1 MFISSSSLCS
11 LFCLS
16 CTWIPNVQNK
26 LASRS
31 SMAASSRIL
40 TVPRISA
47 GSSTLTNHPVLNAI
61 KLVHLQTDLHFG
73 SRDCGPPAFKF
84 PITFAKYKPLVGVS
98 ETDRNLHSNELVFQM
113 FSVFGIMLLMTAF
126 LYLVFRFHLS
136 ILCPVAGLCNGFFK
150 NCKKTLHF
158 SLSHWGHCTQN
169 APDTF
174 RPFLFWIL
182 KWKNREEYQDFFKN
196 SSDCLPFIFVRS
208 EILCDPCN

>member
-1 MFISSSSLCS
+1 MIKAVPLVYISSSSLCS

-16 CTWIPNVQNK
+16 CSWIPNVQNK
-26 LASRS
+26 LASLS

-40 TVPRISA
+40 TVPRISV
-47 GSSTLTNHPVLNAI
+47 GSSTLTSHPVLNAI
-61 KLVHLQTDLHFG
+61 KVLHLQTDSHFG

-98 ETDRNLHSNELVFQM
+98 ETEWNLHSNELIFQM

-126 LYLVFRFHLS
+126 LCLVFRFHLN
-136 ILCPVAGLCNGFFK
+136 ILCPVAGLCNRFFK

-174 RPFLFWIL
+174 GPFLFWIL
-182 KWKNREEYQDFFKN
+182 KWKNREEYQDFLKKTQVIAYLLF
-196 SSDCLPFIFVRS
+196 L
-208 EILCDPCN
+208 